1 MVRTLF
7 NTSIKELHSDILRM
21 GSKVEKQ
28 LYLAVESLEK
38 QDKEMALKVIKDDD
52 IVDKMQKVIDDK
64 CVKLLV
70 MQQPLFATDLRD
82 VFTSTKAIADL
93 ERMADHAV
101 DIAKITVRLM
111 GETYIKELIDIPK
124 MALIVRTMIKESL
137 DAYVSRDSEK
147 AMMVCEMDNEV
158 DAIYKQVFNE
168 LLTSMQENSVAVYQG
183 AQLLFVCK
191 FLERVADHATN
202 ICEATIYLVTGEYM
216 DLNE

>member
-38 QDKEMALKVIKDDD
+38 QDKEMALKVIKGDD

-82 VFTSTKAIADL
+82 VFTATKTIADL

-101 DIAKITVRLM
+101 DIAKITVRLI
-111 GETYIKELIDIPK
+111 GETYIKELNHIGE

-137 DAYVSRDSEK
+137 DAYVSRDLEK
-147 AMMVCEMDNEV
+147 AMKVCEMDNEV

-168 LLTSMQENSVAVYQG
+168 LLATMQGSSAAVYQG

-202 ICEATIYLVTGEYM
+202 ICEATIYLVTGEYI

>member
-38 QDKEMALKVIKDDD
+38 QDKEMALKVITGDD

-82 VFTSTKAIADL
+82 VFTATKAIADL

-101 DIAKITVRLM
+101 DIAKITVRLT
-111 GETYIKELIDIPK
+111 GETYIKQLIDIPK

-137 DAYVSRDSEK
+137 DAYVARDLEK

-158 DAIYKQVFNE
+158 DSIYKQVFNE
-168 LLTSMQENSVAVYQG
+168 LLTTMQENSAAVYQG

-202 ICEATIYLVTGEYM
+202 ICEATIYLVTGEYIN
-216 DLNE
+216 LNE